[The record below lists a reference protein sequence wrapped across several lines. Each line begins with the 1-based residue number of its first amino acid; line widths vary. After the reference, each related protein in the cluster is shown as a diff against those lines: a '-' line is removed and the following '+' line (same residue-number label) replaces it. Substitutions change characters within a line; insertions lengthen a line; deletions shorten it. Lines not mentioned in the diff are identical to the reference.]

1 MPANK
6 QIMEQRLATKLW
18 ITPQQK
24 MLVRLVEMNGAELQQ
39 EVRRVTE
46 ENPALEE
53 ADTSPA
59 ELQHLDRDEDGEII
73 TETADDMLRADY
85 KSEDDIPYYRT
96 HINNRSADDEDY
108 QPLAVAEN
116 SLIDYLT
123 EQLAER
129 DLSPK
134 QKLIAQYIIGNIAD
148 SGYLQRSVEAM
159 AFDIM
164 DHTGYDISEEE
175 VEQTLDEVREL
186 DPPGIAAFDLRECLL
201 LQLQRRP
208 GTQNA
213 RLAYTVVDQ
222 YFNLFTKKHFDRIA
236 AALGISIDQLK
247 DVIAEIAKLNPKPGS
262 AITGIAGESHSQQ
275 ITPDFII
282 ETNGDEITLTLVN
295 SIPDLQISESY
306 SITCQRFATH
316 KPATKQERT
325 IAADIKD
332 KYNRAQMFIS
342 MLQQRQNTLYRTME
356 AIMLRQKT
364 FFLTGDTADLKPMVL
379 KDIAADLDLDV
390 SVISRA
396 TRNKFVATEWGTFP
410 LKYFFSEGL
419 QHASGEE
426 VSSREILSTIEEL
439 IANED
444 KKHPLS
450 DDKLCQ
456 ILNQK
461 GYQIARRTIAKYREK
476 LALPV
481 ARLRKEI

>member
-1 MPANK
+1 MPENK
-6 QIMEQRLATKLW
+6 QILEQRLATKLW

-53 ADTSPA
+53 SANTPA
-59 ELQHLDRDEDGEII
+59 NQEHLDRDEDGEII

-85 KSEDDIPYYRT
+85 KSEDDIPFYRT
-96 HINNRSADDEDY
+96 HINNRSADDEEY

-123 EQLAER
+123 AQIAER
-129 DLSPK
+129 DLTPK

-148 SGYLQRSVEAM
+148 TGYLQRSVEAM
-159 AFDIM
+159 TFDIM
-164 DHTGYDISEEE
+164 DHTGYDITEEE
-175 VEQTLDEVREL
+175 VQQTLDEVHEL

-213 RLAYTVVDQ
+213 RLAYTIVDK

-236 AALGISIDQLK
+236 AALDISLDQLK
-247 DVIAEIAKLNPKPGS
+247 EVIAEIAKLNPKPGS
-262 AITGIAGESHSQQ
+262 AITGISSDTHSQQ
-275 ITPDFII
+275 ISPDFII
-282 ETNGDEITLTLVN
+282 ETDGDEMTLTLVN

-306 SITCQRFATH
+306 SLTCQRYATH
-316 KPATKQERT
+316 KPVSKQERT

-332 KYNRAQMFIS
+332 KFNRAQMFIT

-379 KDIAADLDLDV
+379 KDIATDLDIDV

-396 TRNKFVATEWGTFP
+396 TRNKYVTTEWGTFP
-410 LKYFFSEGL
+410 LKYFFTEGL
-419 QHASGEE
+419 QHTSGEE
-426 VSSREILSTIEEL
+426 VSSREILSAIEQL
-439 IANED
+439 VANED
-444 KKHPLS
+444 KNKPLS
-450 DDKLCQ
+450 DDKLCE
-456 ILNQK
+456 ILNQR

-476 LALPV
+476 LSIPV